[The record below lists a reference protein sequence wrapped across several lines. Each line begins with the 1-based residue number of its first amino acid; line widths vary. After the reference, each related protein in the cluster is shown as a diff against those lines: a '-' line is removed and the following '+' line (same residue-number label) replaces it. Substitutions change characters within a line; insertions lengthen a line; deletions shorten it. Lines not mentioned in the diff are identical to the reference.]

1 MKMPLIAIEILLG
14 FGVPIGW
21 GVWELWSLRRE
32 QRRDAQRRPADEAP
46 ED

>member
-1 MKMPLIAIEILLG
+1 LPLIWLEVLLG
-14 FGVPIGW
+14 FGAPLAW
-21 GVWELWSLRRE
+21 ALWELWSLRRE